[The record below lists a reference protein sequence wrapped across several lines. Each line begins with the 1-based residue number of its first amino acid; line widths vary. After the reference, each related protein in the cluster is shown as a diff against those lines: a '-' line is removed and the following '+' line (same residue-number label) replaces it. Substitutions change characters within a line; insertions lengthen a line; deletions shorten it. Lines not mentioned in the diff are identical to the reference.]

1 MVRPAFSLILR
12 GVDCSVQYCL
22 VRFPDPCELGNLT
35 KYWPTDKSKRTQR
48 KRTLSTRGER
58 EAISLWN
65 VLARQWAVSTLN
77 TNTKHWAQHWRP
89 DTRYDT
95 TLDTEQRWRHTEHQQ
110 LNLLNTKQ
118 AAQKNYVH
126 KPQNT
131 VWYGIEVHPGA
142 VQSSGAQWD
151 ALRGL

>member
-1 MVRPAFSLILR
+1 MVMVMVFLFNIKRCWLFSSILPSQVPR
-12 GVDCSVQYCL
+12 
-22 VRFPDPCELGNLT
+22 PDPCELGSLT
-35 KYWPTDKSKRTQR
+35 KYFPTDKSKRTQR

-65 VLARQWAVSTLN
+65 VLARQWAWAVSTVN

-131 VWYGIEVHPGA
+131 VHMVIWHW
-142 VQSSGAQWD
+142 SSSWSSSI
-151 ALRGL
+151 